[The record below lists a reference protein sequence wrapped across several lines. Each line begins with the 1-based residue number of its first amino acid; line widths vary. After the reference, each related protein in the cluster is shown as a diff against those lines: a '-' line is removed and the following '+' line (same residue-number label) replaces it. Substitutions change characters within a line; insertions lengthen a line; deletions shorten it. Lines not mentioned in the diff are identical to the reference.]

1 MRKKNQM
8 PYLMQICFDNNKR
21 LKRKSYLFEY
31 KGRKFK
37 LIQNDP
43 RKWSD
48 SLLTVLPSY
57 EQSDRKAAFQN
68 ASEFLSALSWQ
79 NKCMIMVGNS
89 GGCGWKNLSMTNTKQ
104 PSLTFPKI
112 PIRGLSRNH
121 SIDEIPHI
129 RTDCQRKALMLYR
142 EANASNN
149 EFLSFIFFWQILE
162 TRNTSALNYV
172 NNKYPK
178 KREEFSFIER
188 HISSLPLNGRK
199 LGNYLLDDC
208 RHAIAHIRRDKGK
221 KPLDMDCLFERER
234 FWNSLIV
241 VKAFA
246 EHYVQNAIDLN
257 ENLILVRKAKST
269 CPFYEV
275 KEDAINRGFELAYK
289 S

>member
-1 MRKKNQM
+1 
-8 PYLMQICFDNNKR
+8 MQICFDNNKR
-21 LKRKSYLFEY
+21 LKRKSYLLEY

-48 SLLTVLPSY
+48 CLLTVLPAY
-57 EQSDRKAAFQN
+57 EKADREAAFQI
-68 ASEFLSALSWQ
+68 ASEFLSALSWR

-89 GGCGWKNLSMTNTKQ
+89 GGCGWNTLSMTKAKQ

-112 PIRGLSRNH
+112 SIRSFSRNH
-121 SIDEIPHI
+121 TIDEIPHI
-129 RTDCQRKALMLYR
+129 KTDYQRKALMLYR

-162 TRNTSALNYV
+162 TRNTAALNYV
-172 NNKYPK
+172 NNKYPN
-178 KREEFSFIER
+178 KRKEFALIER
-188 HISSLPLNGRK
+188 HISSLPLNRKK

-221 KPLDMDCLFERER
+221 ESLNMDCLLERER
-234 FWNSLIV
+234 FWNSLKV

-246 EHYVQNAIDLN
+246 EHYIKYAIDLN
-257 ENLILVRKAKST
+257 EKLILVRKAKNI

-275 KEDAINRGFELAYK
+275 KEVAEDRGLELAYN